1 MDHWAFSIV
10 VVLVALGSIIVVAL
24 GPLLA
29 GFRNPR
35 PADQPA
41 EMRRDVPAPSSDD
54 PGMVG

>member
-1 MDHWAFSIV
+1 MDDWAFSIV
-10 VVLVALGSIIVVAL
+10 VALVAVGSIIVVAV

-29 GFRNPR
+29 GVRNPR

-41 EMRRDVPAPSSDD
+41 EMRRDEPAPSSDD